1 MVINT
6 NTTSLFARRT
16 LEASNM
22 ALGKSLARLSS
33 GSKIVSPEDDAA
45 GLAVSMKFR
54 AEIARV
60 GSASANVGNAIS
72 FSQTQDGFLG
82 TVDTALRRMSELA
95 VLAADQTKSNS
106 DVENYQKE
114 FSELKEF
121 ISRTA
126 GKTFNGVGLF
136 SSATLEDKD
145 LSSVDD
151 VARNSRYDAL
161 LKTQVDTTLKA
172 AYDAFI
178 AAPDGLADDVTFKA
192 GTVTAKKAAGGAD
205 GYFTLAAG
213 HGIDNGQRVRFYD
226 ASVATGISTTVD
238 YYLKVD
244 AANANKFTIHTDAA
258 LTSAAVDPVADDAAK
273 LHMMSY
279 GNYDKLKTLRTE
291 LANTAMEWEQKELAT
306 VDRTKQDWS
315 GATVDS
321 VKQVDTITIAGDA
334 TGAADTFNVTIN
346 GNTLATAVS
355 YDGASINSTATAL
368 ATAIN
373 ADATL
378 SALVDATTTGASGV
392 VTLTSTVGG
401 NAFTTEAAVTQG
413 GGGGVTASAV
423 VLNDGS
429 GASVLNVTGVDASK
443 TVTKSWQDVYD
454 FWQTRTGNTWSG
466 VRAHVDAVDRQAK
479 DIVNQ
484 GSLTDDLATQ
494 YKNMYSD
501 IKSYIYNNG
510 AGIAVTDRSDGGS
523 YQLKGA
529 DVSFIT
535 DAIDNSTDTYAIKED
550 LTKTN
555 GETYAKN
562 VSSLIND
569 LAGTRAYVGAN
580 ISRLNMVNSQ
590 LAVYGENLGA
600 ANSRIADVDVAVESA
615 NYAKNQILVQSG
627 TAMLAQAN
635 VLPQYALQLLQ

>member
-54 AEIARV
+54 AEISRV
-60 GSASANVGNAIS
+60 GSATANVGNAIS

-151 VARNSRYDAL
+151 MARNSRYDAL

-279 GNYDKLKTLRTE
+279 GNYDKLKMLRTE

-315 GATVDS
+315 GAAVDS
-321 VKQVDTITIAGDA
+321 VKQVDDITIAAGSAAGDNY
-334 TGAADTFNVTIN
+334 NVTIN
-346 GNTLATAVS
+346 GKTLATAVAH
-355 YDGASINSTATAL
+355 DTNVATTGAAL
-368 ATAIN
+368 AAAIN
-373 ADATL
+373 ADAEL
-378 SALVDATTTGASGV
+378 GALVSASADGAGK
-392 VTLTSTVGG
+392 VTLTSEVAG
-401 NAFTTEAAVTQG
+401 NSYTLEVTSNLHSISSANVTQ
-413 GGGGVTASAV
+413 
-423 VLNDGS
+423 
-429 GASVLNVTGVDASK
+429 NVTGVDASK
-443 TVTKSWQDVYD
+443 AVTKSWQDVYD

-501 IKSYIYNNG
+501 IKSYVYNNG

-580 ISRLNMVNSQ
+580 ISRLNMVSSQ

>member
-22 ALGKSLARLSS
+22 ALSKSLARLSS

-54 AEIARV
+54 AEISRV
-60 GSASANVGNAIS
+60 GSATANVGNAIS

-151 VARNSRYDAL
+151 MARNSRYDAL

-192 GTVTAKKAAGGAD
+192 GTVDAKKAAGGAD

-226 ASVATGISTTVD
+226 ASVATGISTTAD

-258 LTSAAVDPVADDAAK
+258 LTSAAVDPGADDATK

-315 GATVDS
+315 GAAVDS
-321 VKQVDTITIAGDA
+321 VKQVDDITIAAGSAAGDNY
-334 TGAADTFNVTIN
+334 NVTIN
-346 GNTLATAVS
+346 GKTLATAVAH
-355 YDGASINSTATAL
+355 DTNVATTGAAL
-368 ATAIN
+368 AAAIN
-373 ADATL
+373 ADAEL
-378 SALVDATTTGASGV
+378 GALVSASADGAGK
-392 VTLTSTVGG
+392 VTLTSEVAG
-401 NAFTTEAAVTQG
+401 NSYTLEVTSNLHSISSANVTQ
-413 GGGGVTASAV
+413 
-423 VLNDGS
+423 
-429 GASVLNVTGVDASK
+429 NVTGVDASK
-443 TVTKSWQDVYD
+443 AVTKSWQDVYD

-484 GSLTDDLATQ
+484 GSLTDDLTTQ

-501 IKSYIYNNG
+501 IKSYVYNNG
-510 AGIAVTDRSDGGS
+510 AGIAVTDRSNGES

-535 DAIDNSTDTYAIKED
+535 DAIDNSTDTYAIKEN

-562 VSSLIND
+562 VSSLINN

>member
-22 ALGKSLARLSS
+22 ALSKSLARLSS

-54 AEIARV
+54 AEISRV
-60 GSASANVGNAIS
+60 GSATANVGNAIS

-151 VARNSRYDAL
+151 MARNSRYDAL

-192 GTVTAKKAAGGAD
+192 GTVDAKKAAGGAD

-258 LTSAAVDPVADDAAK
+258 LTSAAVDPGADDATK

-315 GATVDS
+315 GAAVDS
-321 VKQVDTITIAGDA
+321 VKQVDDITIAAGSAAGDNY
-334 TGAADTFNVTIN
+334 NVTIN
-346 GNTLATAVS
+346 GKTLATAVAH
-355 YDGASINSTATAL
+355 DTNVATTGAAL
-368 ATAIN
+368 AAAIN
-373 ADATL
+373 ADAEL
-378 SALVDATTTGASGV
+378 GALVSASADGAGK
-392 VTLTSTVGG
+392 VTLTSEVAG
-401 NAFTTEAAVTQG
+401 NSYTLEVTSNLHSISSANVTQ
-413 GGGGVTASAV
+413 
-423 VLNDGS
+423 
-429 GASVLNVTGVDASK
+429 NVTGVDASK
-443 TVTKSWQDVYD
+443 AVTKSWQDVYD

-484 GSLTDDLATQ
+484 GSLTDDLTTQ

-501 IKSYIYNNG
+501 IKSYVYNNG
-510 AGIAVTDRSDGGS
+510 AGIAVTDRSNGES

-535 DAIDNSTDTYAIKED
+535 DAIDNSTDTYAIKEN

-562 VSSLIND
+562 VSSLINN

>member
-1 MVINT
+1 
-6 NTTSLFARRT
+6 
-16 LEASNM
+16 
-22 ALGKSLARLSS
+22 
-33 GSKIVSPEDDAA
+33 
-45 GLAVSMKFR
+45 
-54 AEIARV
+54 
-60 GSASANVGNAIS
+60 
-72 FSQTQDGFLG
+72 
-82 TVDTALRRMSELA
+82 
-95 VLAADQTKSNS
+95 
-106 DVENYQKE
+106 
-114 FSELKEF
+114 
-121 ISRTA
+121 
-126 GKTFNGVGLF
+126 
-136 SSATLEDKD
+136 
-145 LSSVDD
+145 
-151 VARNSRYDAL
+151 L

-279 GNYDKLKTLRTE
+279 GNYDKLKMLRTE

-315 GATVDS
+315 GAAVDS
-321 VKQVDTITIAGDA
+321 VKQVDDITIAAGSAAGDNY
-334 TGAADTFNVTIN
+334 NVTIN
-346 GNTLATAVS
+346 GKTLATAVAH
-355 YDGASINSTATAL
+355 DTNVATTGAAL
-368 ATAIN
+368 AAAIN
-373 ADATL
+373 ADAEL
-378 SALVDATTTGASGV
+378 GALVSASADGAGK
-392 VTLTSTVGG
+392 VTLTSEVAG
-401 NAFTTEAAVTQG
+401 NSYTLEVTSNLHSISSANVTQ
-413 GGGGVTASAV
+413 
-423 VLNDGS
+423 
-429 GASVLNVTGVDASK
+429 NVTGVDASK
-443 TVTKSWQDVYD
+443 AVTKSWQDVYD

-501 IKSYIYNNG
+501 IKSYVYNNG

-580 ISRLNMVNSQ
+580 ISRLNMVSSQ